1 MRLLISTPL
10 NFLLLESPEPMN
22 PFAIDRELH
31 ITTIQSGRQEDGNGN
46 YQGITW
52 DSQALYVTSSQD
64 YQYLIRVFDRDL
76 RQRNWIGGD
85 LHQPHQ
91 ALHAA
96 GKLWITNT
104 GKNRLEC
111 WDGRAWQWY
120 AFNPSPCDIDHVNGI
135 WFDGSRFWITEF
147 RHRPNKPSVVRV
159 CDGEMQ
165 LQETMTVG
173 PPIHNVYIENNR
185 MFNLVSRRF
194 KGLLET
200 NLATGETAR
209 HHVQGEANNLVRGL
223 ARTRDRWLVGLSR
236 WEPER
241 GDRHKGDAV
250 VVFLDNA
257 FREVD
262 RWVVADA
269 GPVCE
274 VRVIS
279 EPDLAHNGVPW

>member
-1 MRLLISTPL
+1 MKILVSTPL
-10 NFLLLESPEPMN
+10 NLLLLENGDGPN
-22 PFAIDRELH
+22 PFSNERVLH
-31 ITTIQSGRQEDGNGN
+31 ITTIQSGKQEEGNGN
-46 YQGITW
+46 YNGITW
-52 DSQALYVTSSQD
+52 DTNALYVASSQD
-64 YQYLIRVFDRDL
+64 FQYNVRVFDREL
-76 RQRNWIGGD
+76 RQMATITGD
-85 LHQPHQ
+85 LHQSHQ

-96 GKLWITNT
+96 GKLWVTNT
-104 GKNRLEC
+104 GKNRIEC
-111 WDGRAWQWY
+111 WDGSEWTWY

-135 WFDGSRFWITEF
+135 WHDGTRFWITEF

-159 CDGEMQ
+159 CDGDMQ

-173 PPIHNVYIENNR
+173 PPIHNVYIEGNR
-185 MFNLVSRRF
+185 MFNLVSRQF

-200 NLATGETAR
+200 DLETGETKR

-250 VVFLDNA
+250 IVFLDNA
-257 FREVD
+257 FNEVD
-262 RWVVADA
+262 RWTVPDA
-269 GPVCE
+269 GPVCD